1 MGVRSALA
9 GGLLLSLA
17 AAAYFGLQW
26 RAAETRATKAT
37 EWGSFL
43 SDSLGSTMSF
53 PPPPV
58 GPEGPD
64 SVYWQWVATTATLQS
79 RRWQKAVR
87 VAAEG
92 RATLLE
98 TYEVEELRRQG
109 LDDPAAELR
118 SSLTSHPEIIPCQ
131 AVLGGKMGFYHP
143 ESIVLLTPPWVF
155 AGFGDGHVG
164 GVMLLRYAVLEDGSI
179 RWTPVWSECGS

>member
-1 MGVRSALA
+1 MGARGALA
-9 GGLLLSLA
+9 GAILLSVT

-26 RAAETRATKAT
+26 RDAESRAATAMA
-37 EWGSFL
+37 WGSFL
-43 SDSLGSTMSF
+43 ADSLGSTVSF

-87 VAAEG
+87 VAAES
-92 RATLLE
+92 RATLLDAHE
-98 TYEVEELRRQG
+98 IDELRRQG
-109 LDDPAAELR
+109 LDEPAAELR
-118 SSLTSHPEIIPCQ
+118 SSLMAHPDLIPCRP
-131 AVLGGKMGFYHP
+131 VLGGTMGFYHP
-143 ESIVLLTPPWVF
+143 ESIVLLAPPWVF
-155 AGFGDGHVG
+155 AAFGDGHVG

-179 RWTPVWSECGS
+179 RWIPVWSECDS

>member
-1 MGVRSALA
+1 MRARAVLA

-26 RAAETRATKAT
+26 RDAESRAAKAT

-43 SDSLGSTMSF
+43 ADSLRSTMSF

-58 GPEGPD
+58 GPEGAD
-64 SVYWQWVATTATLQS
+64 SVYWQWVATTATLQA

-87 VAAEG
+87 VAAES

-98 TYEVEELRRQG
+98 PYELDDLRRQG
-109 LDDPAAELR
+109 LEDPAAELR
-118 SSLTSHPEIIPCQ
+118 SSLMAHPELIPCNP
-131 AVLGGKMGFYHP
+131 VLGGTMGFYYP
-143 ESIVLLTPPWVF
+143 ESIVLLASPWVF
-155 AGFGDGHVG
+155 AGFSDGHVE
-164 GVMLLRYAVLEDGSI
+164 A
-179 RWTPVWSECGS
+179 